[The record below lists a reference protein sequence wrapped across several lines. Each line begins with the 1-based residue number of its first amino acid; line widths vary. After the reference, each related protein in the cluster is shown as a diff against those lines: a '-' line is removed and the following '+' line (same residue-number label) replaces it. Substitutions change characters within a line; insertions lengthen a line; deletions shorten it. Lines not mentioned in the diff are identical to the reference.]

1 MNGDNLKFNKGYV
14 DYKTRRPRVTCD
26 LFSIEGNIKVG
37 DGVDLVYYK
46 QIVEFTLTTSDETFS
61 ENREVECLRDVRSTL
76 LDLVLE
82 IVGEEMDAD
91 EVNSILENEHVYE
104 YFEDYTE
111 KNLCTIIY
119 DQHLSEY
126 QSIIDSIRVE
136 TQR

>member
-1 MNGDNLKFNKGYV
+1 MTEDNLKFNNGFV

-26 LFSIEGNIKVG
+26 LFSIEGNTKVG

-46 QIVEFTLTTSDETFS
+46 QIVEFILTTSDEVFS
-61 ENREVECLRDVRSTL
+61 ETREVEFFRDVRSAL

-104 YFEDYTE
+104 YFENYAE
-111 KNLCTIIY
+111 RNLCTIIC
-119 DQHLSEY
+119 DQHLKEY